1 MTSRAVIA
9 GATGLI
15 GSNLAEHLVSKGWE
29 VYGIARKPQGSVPGV
44 RPIAADLLELE
55 ALRSALAGAH
65 PTHVFLTTWVR
76 RATEEENIAANGALV
91 RNVLAAFDRSGS
103 LRHVA
108 LVTGLKHYPG
118 PFEFYA
124 KTKPDTPL
132 REEMPRLP
140 FPNFFYAQEDELF
153 AAARRR
159 GFTWSVH
166 RSHTTIG

>member
-1 MTSRAVIA
+1 MTLRAVIA

-29 VYGIARKPQGSVPGV
+29 VYGVARKPQSGV
-44 RPIAADLLELE
+44 RGVRAIAADFLEPGS
-55 ALRSALAGAH
+55 LRASLAGVD
-65 PTHVFLTTWVR
+65 PTHVFFTTWVR
-76 RATEEENIAANGALV
+76 RASEEDNIAANGALV
-91 RNVLAAFDRSGS
+91 RNLLATLDRSTS

-108 LVTGLKHYPG
+108 LVTGLKHYLG
-118 PFEFYA
+118 PFEYYA

-153 AAARRR
+153 EAARRR
-159 GFTWSVH
+159 GYT
-166 RSHTTIG
+166 